1 MKPVLVGVGLENQE
15 KKSGYVLLRV
25 EFDGSLRD
33 GTTTTTT
40 TKKGKE
46 KIVKMTRR
54 CPYTRNWNSC
64 FPVGIFEKK
73 KELGVQSHSQLRKF
87 YEHGKHFK

>member
-1 MKPVLVGVGLENQE
+1 LFSRCWTKITHAWSLYTHRREGGDVVWSQFWLALFGKPG

-33 GTTTTTT
+33 ETTTT

-46 KIVKMTRR
+46 NCQDDAEMSLHTKL
-54 CPYTRNWNSC
+54 
-64 FPVGIFEKK
+64 E
-73 KELGVQSHSQLRKF
+73 
-87 YEHGKHFK
+87 